1 MPNKTGDFL
10 PLQLTNIGRDMLT
23 QGRAGHVLTFTKVA
37 IGEGTATGTAV
48 DSLTA
53 LKSHKLYLPIAKN
66 ETVHAGQMRLQ
77 FRVNNKVVTTGFY
90 FREIGLYAK
99 VDNGAEQLY
108 AYTTCGDK
116 ARMLYDN
123 TYPIQERVINI
134 DTVTDNAVNV
144 KVILDWSIV
153 YATKKDIVDAIKP
166 HKELAELDHPD
177 ASVTTRK
184 LKDKSVTL
192 PKLADEVTD
201 LLQRTYVKKTGDT
214 MTGNLSLNNSSIGF
228 NNGNGDY
235 DTKIRIA
242 SNGNF
247 DIGVTEDRANKN
259 ATTQLLLHSQNKPK
273 WYNSSNG
280 AKEIATTED
289 VLNETAKYLPLA
301 GGTMKGDIN
310 IATSATIKL
319 QRKAGGGY
327 HTISDGGVGNNA
339 TNLDLGNKQFTR
351 STNLCCYERPGWYGR
366 DKGTEFKP
374 LMTLPDISVTYG
386 NIKNGEMLP
395 IPSGFNEN
403 ECTWLLSMDQS
414 NLEKWYLDI
423 REGGACNMINFECW
437 REGRRVHVGTK
448 VVGSD
453 GMSRTWDGSITGRNG
468 EEIWMPGSA
477 NYICIAVKRSF

>member
-10 PLQLTNIGRDMLT
+10 PLQLTNAGRDMLT
-23 QGRAGHVLTFTKVA
+23 QGRAGHVLTFTRVA
-37 IGEGTATGTAV
+37 IGDGSATGTQI

-53 LKSHKLYLPIAKN
+53 LKGHKLYIPIAKN

-77 FRVNNKVVTTGFY
+77 FRVNNKIVTNGFY
-90 FREIGLYAK
+90 FKEIGLMAK

-228 NNGNGDY
+228 NNGSGDY

-247 DIGVTEDRANKN
+247 DIGVTEDSANKN
-259 ATTQLLLHSQNKPK
+259 ATSQLLLHSQNKPK
-273 WYNSSNG
+273 WYNSANG
-280 AKEIATTED
+280 GKVLATEEYVNT
-289 VLNETAKYLPLA
+289 ETAKYLPLA
-301 GGTMKGDIN
+301 GGTMKGDITFKRN
-310 IATSATIKL
+310 QSSIKL
-319 QRKAGGGY
+319 
-327 HTISDGGVGNNA
+327 DGGTNKMHSIDLGGTNGE
-339 TNLDLGNKQFTR
+339 NLDIGNAKQTAQA
-351 STNLCCYERPGWYGR
+351 NLCCYNRPGWYGK
-366 DKGTEFKP
+366 DKNNEFHRFALVDDMKI
-374 LMTLPDISVTYG
+374 TSGKVTDG
-386 NIKNGEMLP
+386 QTIP
-395 IPSGFNEN
+395 IPNGYSKD
-403 ECTWLLSMDQS
+403 ECTVLLSLSKS
-414 NLEKWYLDI
+414 NAENIYVDI
-423 REGGACNMINFECW
+423 RESGIANSVQVECW
-437 REGRRVHVGTK
+437 ADNNLTAHVGMWWRNNE
-448 VVGSD
+448 GYSHSAY
-453 GMSRTWDGSITGRNG
+453 GNG
-468 EEIWMPGSA
+468 EGKGDTWMPGEA
-477 NYICIAVKRSF
+477 TYICIAVKRSF

>member
-99 VDNGAEQLY
+99 VDNGTEQLY

-184 LKDKSVTL
+184 LRDKSVT
-192 PKLADEVTD
+192 PAKLSDELNNKLSND
-201 LLQRTYVKKTGDT
+201 FVKKTGDT
-214 MTGNLSLNNSSIGF
+214 MTGDLDFSTTASI
-228 NNGNGDY
+228 
-235 DTKIRIA
+235 KI
-242 SNGNF
+242 
-247 DIGVTEDRANKN
+247 K
-259 ATTQLLLHSQNKPK
+259 
-273 WYNSSNG
+273 
-280 AKEIATTED
+280 
-289 VLNETAKYLPLA
+289 
-301 GGTMKGDIN
+301 
-310 IATSATIKL
+310 
-319 QRKAGGGY
+319 RKAGGG
-327 HTISDGGVGNNA
+327 HHIIADGGVDNNA
-339 TNLDLGNKQFTR
+339 TNLDLGSTQYTR
-351 STNLCCYERPGWYGR
+351 SANLCCYNRPGWYGR
-366 DKGTEFKP
+366 DKSTEFRP
-374 LMTLPDISVTYG
+374 LMTLSDISVTYG
-386 NIKNGEMLP
+386 NVRDGETLP
-395 IPSGFNEN
+395 IPEGFNEN

-414 NLEKWYLDI
+414 NINKIYYDI
-423 REGGACNMINFECW
+423 AEGGARNMLNYECW
-437 REGRRVHVGTK
+437 REGRKAHVGVRLK
-448 VVGSD
+448 GLD
-453 GMSRTWDGSITGRNG
+453 GISTSYEGNYTRLEGNSREYWVSGT
-468 EEIWMPGSA
+468 A

>member
-53 LKSHKLYLPIAKN
+53 LKSHKLYLPISKN

-184 LKDKSVTL
+184 LRDKSVT
-192 PKLADEVTD
+192 PAKLSDELNNKLSND
-201 LLQRTYVKKTGDT
+201 FVKKTGDT
-214 MTGNLSLNNSSIGF
+214 MTGDLDFSTTASI
-228 NNGNGDY
+228 
-235 DTKIRIA
+235 KI
-242 SNGNF
+242 
-247 DIGVTEDRANKN
+247 K
-259 ATTQLLLHSQNKPK
+259 
-273 WYNSSNG
+273 
-280 AKEIATTED
+280 
-289 VLNETAKYLPLA
+289 
-301 GGTMKGDIN
+301 
-310 IATSATIKL
+310 
-319 QRKAGGGY
+319 RKAGGG
-327 HTISDGGVGNNA
+327 HHIIADGGVDNNA
-339 TNLDLGNKQFTR
+339 TNLDLGSTQYTR
-351 STNLCCYERPGWYGR
+351 STNLCCYNRPGWYGR
-366 DKGTEFKP
+366 NKGTEFRP
-374 LMTLPDISVTYG
+374 LMTLSDISVTYG
-386 NIKNGEMLP
+386 NVRDGETLP
-395 IPSGFNEN
+395 IPEGFNEN

-414 NLEKWYLDI
+414 NVNRIYYDI
-423 REGGACNMINFECW
+423 AEGGARNMLNYECW
-437 REGRRVHVGTK
+437 REGRKVHVGVRLK
-448 VVGSD
+448 GLD
-453 GMSRTWDGSITGRNG
+453 GISTSYEGNYTRLEGNSREYWVS
-468 EEIWMPGSA
+468 GSA

>member
-53 LKSHKLYLPIAKN
+53 LKSHKLYLPISKN

-99 VDNGAEQLY
+99 VDNGTEQLY

-123 TYPIQERVINI
+123 TCPIQERVINI

-184 LKDKSVTL
+184 LRDKSVT
-192 PKLADEVTD
+192 PAKLSDELNNKLSND
-201 LLQRTYVKKTGDT
+201 FVKKTGDT
-214 MTGNLSLNNSSIGF
+214 MTGDLDFSTTASI
-228 NNGNGDY
+228 
-235 DTKIRIA
+235 KI
-242 SNGNF
+242 
-247 DIGVTEDRANKN
+247 K
-259 ATTQLLLHSQNKPK
+259 
-273 WYNSSNG
+273 
-280 AKEIATTED
+280 
-289 VLNETAKYLPLA
+289 
-301 GGTMKGDIN
+301 
-310 IATSATIKL
+310 
-319 QRKAGGGY
+319 RKAGGG
-327 HTISDGGVGNNA
+327 HHIIADGGVDNNA
-339 TNLDLGNKQFTR
+339 TNLDLGSTQYTR
-351 STNLCCYERPGWYGR
+351 STNLCCYNRPGWYGR
-366 DKGTEFKP
+366 DKSTEFRP
-374 LMTLPDISVTYG
+374 LMTLSDISVTYG
-386 NIKNGEMLP
+386 NVRDSQMLP
-395 IPSGFNEN
+395 IPEGFNEN

-414 NLEKWYLDI
+414 NVNRIYYDI
-423 REGGACNMINFECW
+423 AEGGARNMLNYECW
-437 REGRRVHVGTK
+437 REGRKVHVGVRLK
-448 VVGSD
+448 GLD
-453 GMSRTWDGSITGRNG
+453 GISPSYEGNYTRLEGNSREYWVS
-468 EEIWMPGSA
+468 GSA

>member
-153 YATKKDIVDAIKP
+153 YATRKDIVDAIKP
-166 HKELAELDHPD
+166 HKELEELDHPD

-184 LKDKSVTL
+184 LRDKSVT
-192 PKLADEVTD
+192 PAKLSDELNNKLSND
-201 LLQRTYVKKTGDT
+201 FVKKTGDT
-214 MTGNLSLNNSSIGF
+214 MTGDLDFSTTASI
-228 NNGNGDY
+228 
-235 DTKIRIA
+235 KI
-242 SNGNF
+242 
-247 DIGVTEDRANKN
+247 K
-259 ATTQLLLHSQNKPK
+259 
-273 WYNSSNG
+273 
-280 AKEIATTED
+280 
-289 VLNETAKYLPLA
+289 
-301 GGTMKGDIN
+301 
-310 IATSATIKL
+310 
-319 QRKAGGGY
+319 RKAGGG
-327 HTISDGGVGNNA
+327 HHIIADGGVDNNA
-339 TNLDLGNKQFTR
+339 TNLDLGSTQYTR
-351 STNLCCYERPGWYGR
+351 SANLCCYNRPGWYGR
-366 DKGTEFKP
+366 NKGTEFRP
-374 LMTLPDISVTYG
+374 LMTLSDISVTYG
-386 NIKNGEMLP
+386 NVRDGETLP
-395 IPSGFNEN
+395 IPEGFNEN

-414 NLEKWYLDI
+414 NINKIYYDI
-423 REGGACNMINFECW
+423 AEGGARNMLNYECW
-437 REGRRVHVGTK
+437 REGRKAHVGVRLK
-448 VVGSD
+448 GLD
-453 GMSRTWDGSITGRNG
+453 GISTSYEGNYTRLEGNSREYWVSGT
-468 EEIWMPGSA
+468 A

>member
-99 VDNGAEQLY
+99 VDNGTEQLY

-153 YATKKDIVDAIKP
+153 YATQKDIVDAIKP

-184 LKDKSVTL
+184 LRDKSVT
-192 PKLADEVTD
+192 PAKLSDELNNKLSND
-201 LLQRTYVKKTGDT
+201 FVKKTGDT
-214 MTGNLSLNNSSIGF
+214 MAGNLEFSSNSSI
-228 NNGNGDY
+228 
-235 DTKIRIA
+235 K
-242 SNGNF
+242 
-247 DIGVTEDRANKN
+247 
-259 ATTQLLLHSQNKPK
+259 
-273 WYNSSNG
+273 
-280 AKEIATTED
+280 
-289 VLNETAKYLPLA
+289 LN
-301 GGTMKGDIN
+301 
-310 IATSATIKL
+310 
-319 QRKAGGGY
+319 RKAGGGY
-327 HTISDGGVGNNA
+327 HTISDGGVDNNA
-339 TNLDLGNKQFTR
+339 TNLDLGNKQYTQEA
-351 STNLCCYERPGWYGR
+351 NLCCYNRPGWYGR
-366 DKGTEFKP
+366 DKGTEFRP

-386 NIKNGEMLP
+386 NIRDSQLLP
-395 IPSGFNEN
+395 IPEGFNEN

-414 NLEKWYLDI
+414 NVDRWYLDI
-423 REGGACNMINFECW
+423 REGGACNMINVECW
-437 REGRRVHVGTK
+437 RNGRRVHVGTRVK
-448 VVGSD
+448 GSD
-453 GMSRTWDGSITGRNG
+453 GMSSTWDGSITGRNG